1 MSSTLSCFTYRS
13 IKSSLPVH
21 ARTAVRETFMSTI
34 SITCSSFTEVGS
46 DNCFFAA
53 GRACERACVCVYM
66 CVSEG
71 SGIQRQPQMHPGQPR
86 APRRGTRSVPRPLCW
101 SIKRWRSASHA
112 PLQDATSFAP
122 IKSYVATG
130 RVSSQLMLLN
140 SEHERPFI
148 VTNRA
153 TTCLESGHGT
163 NVMV

>member
-1 MSSTLSCFTYRS
+1 MRVC
-13 IKSSLPVH
+13 
-21 ARTAVRETFMSTI
+21 VR
-34 SITCSSFTEVGS
+34 
-46 DNCFFAA
+46 
-53 GRACERACVCVYM
+53 VCVYV

-86 APRRGTRSVPRPLCW
+86 APMRGTRSVPRPLCW